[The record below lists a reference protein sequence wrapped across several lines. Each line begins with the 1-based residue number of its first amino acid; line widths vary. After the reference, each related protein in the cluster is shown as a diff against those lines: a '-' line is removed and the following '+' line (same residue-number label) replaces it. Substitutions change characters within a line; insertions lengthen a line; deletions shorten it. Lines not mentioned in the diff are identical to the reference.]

1 MNLSRNIFLKIATK
15 FFSRTMMIFKNI
27 FFQGNDARL
36 YEFIVRHF
44 LATCSKDAQGQETTV
59 TINIADEMVI
69 SLADE
74 ALHFICCNC

>member
-1 MNLSRNIFLKIATK
+1 MLYQAATT
-15 FFSRTMMIFKNI
+15 FSLRAMIIFKKKN
-27 FFQGNDARL
+27 FQGNDARL

-69 SLADE
+69 LFYNS
-74 ALHFICCNC
+74 

>member
-1 MNLSRNIFLKIATK
+1 MPQSFSQEQWWFLNIF
-15 FFSRTMMIFKNI
+15 

-74 ALHFICCNC
+74 ALHFICCNCWQT